1 MRSSLLGFRLQA
13 YDSSNACFS
22 FCSDNS
28 KRLSVS
34 HVQTLK
40 LKEEVLC
47 VKYRY
52 FISVSFLLH
61 NEDVKCRL
69 INKEE

>member
-1 MRSSLLGFRLQA
+1 MPVTKSSWFLHAFDR
-13 YDSSNACFS
+13 SNACFS

-52 FISVSFLLH
+52 FISVFLLH

-69 INKEE
+69 INERE